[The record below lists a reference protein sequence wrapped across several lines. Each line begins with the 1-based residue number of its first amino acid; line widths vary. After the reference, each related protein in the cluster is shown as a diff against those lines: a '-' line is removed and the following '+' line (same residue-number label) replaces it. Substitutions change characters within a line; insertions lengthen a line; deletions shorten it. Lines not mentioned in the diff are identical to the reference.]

1 MGLPKGDLWVVK
13 IDKDTT
19 FLAAYKP
26 LPARVKRG
34 SWKRPPNTPLG
45 CDMFIKADFFPELT
59 QYDDPIPVEIVE
71 AEEETGLYIA
81 CYNDYFGNEQ
91 HLYNVKPVF
100 NEAGTGLDY
109 SRMQEDEEFDGFHV
123 SSRVDAKAGNIYN
136 VKLVR
141 REVINKEVIKKLTE
155 KPKRESGNW
164 LEKIK
169 KILNNNG
176 RDNKEN

>member
-13 IDKDTT
+13 TDRDTT
-19 FLAAYKP
+19 FLASYKP
-26 LPARVKRG
+26 LPARFKRG

-45 CDMFIKADFFPELT
+45 CDMFIKADFFPGLT

-123 SSRVDAKAGNIYN
+123 SSKVDAKAGNIYN

-141 REVINKEVIKKLTE
+141 REIRAIKKSTE
-155 KPKRESGNW
+155 KP
-164 LEKIK
+164 
-169 KILNNNG
+169 
-176 RDNKEN
+176 